1 MPTPTNMVAP
11 WGTPTTPHSV
21 PTLKTSWL
29 SPRRQGTQHLG
40 FSQAKP
46 LGGLSWVG
54 PGRNSP
60 EPNFWNLGGGTGQ

>member
-21 PTLKTSWL
+21 PTLKTPGCL
-29 SPRRQGTQHLG
+29 HAGRALQHLG
-40 FSQAKP
+40 FSQAKL